1 VVGERFDPEAFYA
14 LVGATAKERAA
25 LRQDLVRGLKEYYE
39 TLYGYDRY
47 GAETIF
53 QLEDRMAQPY
63 IFGFGAARILHD
75 RRVSAG
81 TKAAIAERAIAII
94 RYGTD
99 SGLPYGVFGAIQFLL
114 TVSRLSAVDLRYVLV
129 ATAGEYSPFRGME
142 RVTML
147 DLFRRLVSF
156 EELPAEERAFWA
168 HSLLARH
175 QDDAGAADLC
185 GILLDA
191 ADLPESMRGELCL
204 AWLYMRQPRIE
215 VAPPPAGEDERS
227 RFVAEH
233 LPFWIAHVPSWPSNT
248 MVELGLAS
256 LPRFGGDPADLIQTY
271 IMYRDGWAEAI
282 HAGVA
287 DIIELHGSSISPQ
300 VLRSVIERGVS
311 EPSSISSRR
320 RFYRLGSE
328 IFGDEYLQRATH
340 DTAGSVRQWATR
352 QLHKGT

>member
-25 LRQDLVRGLKEYYE
+25 LRQDLVRGLKDYYE

-63 IFGFGAARILHD
+63 IFGFGASRILHD
-75 RRVSAG
+75 RRVSAS
-81 TKAAIAERAIAII
+81 TKASIAEHTIDVIQ
-94 RYGTD
+94 YGTD
-99 SGLPYGVFGAIQFLL
+99 SGLPYGVFGAVHFLL
-114 TVSRLSAVDLRYVLV
+114 TVRRISAVDVRYVLV
-129 ATAGEYSPFRGME
+129 ATAGEYNPFRGMD
-142 RVTML
+142 RATML
-147 DLFRRLVSF
+147 NLFQRLVAF
-156 EELPAEERAFWA
+156 DALGVEERAFWA

-175 QDDAGAADLC
+175 QDQAGAGDLC
-185 GILLDA
+185 RALLDA
-191 ADLPESMRGELCL
+191 ADLPDAMRGELCL
-204 AWLYMRQPRIE
+204 AWLYMRQPRIQ
-215 VAPPPAGEDERS
+215 VAPPPTGDDERS
-227 RFVAEH
+227 RFVGEH

-256 LPRFGGDPADLIQTY
+256 LPRFGGDPAELIQTY

-287 DIIELHGSSISPQ
+287 DIIELHGSTIPPQ

-320 RFYRLGSE
+320 RFYRLGNE
-328 IFGDEYLQRATH
+328 LFGDEYLQRAAH

-352 QLHKGT
+352 QLHKGA